1 MVTTCVILGFLVFQI
16 ASLVVTNALLE
27 HSNTVYQDLDNIS
40 TGDVGSQLLDRY
52 FFLYWMRRYIRMIV
66 IHFFNM
72 ALYGIIIIETILLI
86 FFFKL
91 NMKSRK
97 SLVGKKKERNSAKE
111 KRLVKSVIG
120 VCVFFIITSCPR
132 NMDRLFALW
141 PGALMTLNRHIR
153 VLFPVLYGLYQLL
166 DGVNHSFNLFVYM
179 AVNSSFRQSFL
190 DLFTSRRAQKS
201 IGSK

>member
-1 MVTTCVILGFLVFQI
+1 MINSYTAYFDT
-16 ASLVVTNALLE
+16 
-27 HSNTVYQDLDNIS
+27 DNI
-40 TGDVGSQLLDRY
+40 TRKKFGDQL
-52 FFLYWMRRYIRMIV
+52 WRRYIV
-66 IHFFNM
+66 FYEIHQYIKLITTYFFNM
-72 ALYGIIIIETILLI
+72 AFYGIIIIETILLI

-91 NMKSRK
+91 NMKSRT

-132 NMDRLFALW
+132 NMEKLYAVW
-141 PGALMTLNRHIR
+141 PGALMTVNRHLR

-179 AVNSSFRQSFL
+179 AVNSRFRQSFL

>member
-16 ASLVVTNALLE
+16 ASIVVTSTLLE
-27 HSNTVYQDLDNIS
+27 HSETVYQDSDNKS
-40 TGDVGSQLLDRY
+40 TGDVRSQLWHRY
-52 FFLYWMRRYIRMIV
+52 IFLYWMRLYIRMI
-66 IHFFNM
+66 ITHFFTM

-132 NMDRLFALW
+132 NMDRLFSLW
-141 PGALMTLNRHIR
+141 PGALMTVNRHLR

-166 DGVNHSFNLFVYM
+166 DGVNHSFNFFVYM
-179 AVNSSFRQSFL
+179 AVNSRFRQSFL

>member
-1 MVTTCVILGFLVFQI
+1 MVVPST
-16 ASLVVTNALLE
+16 LLE
-27 HSNTVYQDLDNIS
+27 HSYTALFDSDNTS
-40 TGDVGSQLLDRY
+40 TEDVTLQLLDRY
-52 FFLYWMRRYIRMIV
+52 VFFLEIRRYIRMI
-66 IHFFNM
+66 ITHFFNM

-91 NMKSRK
+91 NMKSRT

-132 NMDRLFALW
+132 NMDRLYAVW
-141 PGALMTLNRHIR
+141 PGALMAVNRHLL

-179 AVNSSFRQSFL
+179 AVNSRFRQSFL